1 MSEAVNNPF
10 RGKGLILAIES
21 SCDDT
26 CAAVCGDGEIL
37 SNLIASQKIHAQYG
51 GVVPELASRAHMQN
65 IVPVVDLALQKAGV
79 RLNELDAIAFT
90 QAPGLI
96 GSLLVGAQFAKSL
109 AMSLEKP
116 LISVHHMQAHVLANM
131 IDEPRPSFPFLC
143 LTVSGGHTQIVVCE
157 SPYDM
162 KVIGE
167 TIDDAAGEAFD
178 KTAKLLGLPYPG
190 GPLMDKNAK
199 EGNPNRFSFP
209 EPNIPALNFS
219 FSGLKTSVLYF
230 LQKEKNKNSN
240 FIEENLNDI
249 CASVQQRIVS
259 ILLNKLKRASK
270 ETGIKDICIAGG
282 VSANSG
288 LRNGLEELGKRS
300 GWKTFIPKFE
310 YCTDNAAMIAIT
322 AYYKYLKRDFADLSV
337 SPTARAEW

>member
-1 MSEAVNNPF
+1 MPA
-10 RGKGLILAIES
+10 ILAIES

-26 CAAVCGDGEIL
+26 GAAVCRDGQML
-37 SNLIASQKIHAQYG
+37 SNIIASQKVHEQYG

-65 IVPVVDLALQKAGV
+65 IVPVVDTALRKAGV
-79 RLNELDAIAFT
+79 SLSELDAVAFT

-109 AMSLEKP
+109 AMSLQKP
-116 LISVHHMQAHVLANM
+116 LISVHHMQAHVLANL

-143 LTVSGGHTQIVVCE
+143 LTVSGGHTQIVVCK

-162 KVIGE
+162 TVIGE

-190 GPLMDKNAK
+190 GPLIDKYSK
-199 EGNPNRFSFP
+199 EGNPVRFSFP
-209 EPNIPALNFS
+209 EPNIAGLNFS

-230 LQKEKNKNSN
+230 LQNERNKNSN

-259 ILLNKLKRASK
+259 ILLNKLKKASK
-270 ETGIKDICIAGG
+270 ETGIQNVCIAGG

-288 LRNGLEELGKRS
+288 LRNGLEELGKKI

-310 YCTDNAAMIAIT
+310 YCTDNAGMIAIT
-322 AYYKYLKRDFADLSV
+322 GYYKYLKNDFADITI